1 MCVSCVL
8 FLIKIEILFF
18 DVCILKQMN
27 SEDLSRLNVL
37 LSRGNLRSRSHQSDG
52 ISWCLEKERKGILLD
67 YGNGNKWLRGGVI
80 ADEMGL
86 GKTFQMLAT
95 MICNFVPHSLVVVP
109 LILLDQWVSVFKVLT
124 GHSPFVYHGV
134 VRKLSLEVLK
144 SKPIVITTYGMISK
158 TGSILHKVKW
168 NRIVYDEAH
177 HLRNNRTS
185 ISKGAH
191 ALKSSIKWLITG
203 TPIQNKVSDFYALC
217 DTLGLPS
224 EYYKRKRNI
233 PSLVKTFILR
243 RTKRDV
249 GIDLPKLN
257 IYNRL
262 VSWNSDEERKLAHDL
277 HSLVRLKSIEEEDTS
292 SLSQTDSE
300 CSDSSDDFTLAPTA
314 LDTVFEGAM
323 PLVLF
328 LKTRQVCIFP
338 KLLKTTFKGNGG
350 FEPDNSD
357 WSDYQAAMTQS
368 SKLDHVVS
376 TILKRRDNDKKKL
389 IFCHFKKEIDELV
402 RRLTKLGFNL
412 AVVDGRVSKSLR
424 DSILTNKNLDILILQ
439 VQTACEGLNLQQF
452 SEVYFVSPHWNPAI
466 EDQAI
471 ARCHRMGQENTVDI
485 FKFQMGDIEDPDTE
499 TIIPTIEHYVS
510 GVQKRKRNLLNS
522 LLSAEVEEP

>member
-1 MCVSCVL
+1 
-8 FLIKIEILFF
+8 
-18 DVCILKQMN
+18 MN
-27 SEDLSRLNVL
+27 SDDLSRLSVL
-37 LSRGNLRSRSHQSDG
+37 LSRGNLMSRSHQHEG
-52 ISWCLEKERKGILLD
+52 IRWCLEKERKGVLLD
-67 YGNGNKWLRGGVI
+67 YGNGMKWLRGGVI

-86 GKTFQMLAT
+86 GKTFQMLST

-109 LILLDQWVSVFKVLT
+109 LILLDQWVSVFKRLT
-124 GHSPFVYHGV
+124 GHSPFVYHGA
-134 VRKLSLEVLK
+134 VRKISLETLK

-158 TGSILHKVKW
+158 TDGILHKVKW

-177 HLRNNRTS
+177 HLRNSKTS
-185 ISKGAH
+185 ICKGAH
-191 ALKSSIKWLITG
+191 SLKSSIKWLITG
-203 TPIQNKVSDFYALC
+203 TPIQNKVSDFYTLC
-217 DTLGLPS
+217 DILGLPI

-233 PSLVKTFILR
+233 PGLVKSFILR
-243 RTKRDV
+243 RTKKEV

-262 VSWNSDEERKLAHDL
+262 VCWKSDEERKLAHDL
-277 HSLVRLKSIEEEDTS
+277 HSLVRLKPIEEEDTC

-300 CSDSSDDFTLAPTA
+300 CSESSDDFTLAPTA

-338 KLLKTTFKGNGG
+338 KLLSATFKGANSG
-350 FEPDNSD
+350 FETASSD
-357 WSDYQAAMTQS
+357 WSDYQTAMTQS
-368 SKLDHVVS
+368 SKLDTVIA
-376 TILKRRDNDKKKL
+376 TILSRRDNDKKKL

-402 RRLTKLGFNL
+402 RRLTRLGFNL

-424 DSILTNKNLDILILQ
+424 DNILTNKNLDILILQ

-485 FKFQMGDIEDPDTE
+485 FKFQMGDIENPETE

-510 GVQKRKRNLLNS
+510 GVQKKKRNLLNA
-522 LLSAEVEEP
+522 LLNPDVE

>member
-1 MCVSCVL
+1 MC
-8 FLIKIEILFF
+8 K
-18 DVCILKQMN
+18 MN
-27 SEDLSRLNVL
+27 SIDVSRLNVL
-37 LSRGNLRSRSHQSDG
+37 LSRGNLRSRLHQEEG
-52 ISWCLEKERKGILLD
+52 ISWCLDKERNGILLD
-67 YGNGNKWLRGGVI
+67 YGTGAKWLRGGVI

-95 MICNFVPHSLVVVP
+95 MICNFVPHSLIVVP
-109 LILLDQWVSVFKVLT
+109 LILLDQWVKVFETIT
-124 GHSPFVYHGV
+124 GHSPFVYHGGV
-134 VRKLSLEVLK
+134 KKVTLDVLSR
-144 SKPIVITTYGMISK
+144 KPIVITTYGMISK
-158 TGSILHKVKW
+158 TDGLLHKLKW

-177 HLRNNRTS
+177 HLRNSKTS

-191 ALKSSIKWLITG
+191 SLKSSIRWLITG
-203 TPIQNKVSDFYALC
+203 TPIQNKLSDFYTLC
-217 DTLGLPS
+217 DTLGLPKD
-224 EYYKRKRNI
+224 YYKRKRNL
-233 PSLVKTFILR
+233 PGLVKSFILR
-243 RTKRDV
+243 RTKKEV

-262 VSWNSDEERKLAHDL
+262 VCWRSDEERKLAQDL
-277 HSLVRLKSIEEEDTS
+277 HSLVRLKAVPESDSDTG
-292 SLSQTDSE
+292 SLSETDSE
-300 CSDSSDDFTLAPTA
+300 CSVSSDDFTMAPTV
-314 LDTVFEGAM
+314 LDAVFEGAM

-338 KLLKTTFKGNGG
+338 KLLSATFKGAGAG
-350 FEPDNSD
+350 SFVTDASD
-357 WSDYQAAMTQS
+357 WSVYAEGMTQS
-368 SKLDHVVS
+368 SKLDAVVS
-376 TILKRRDNDKKKL
+376 TIVKRRDNDKKKL
-389 IFCHFKKEIDELV
+389 IFCHFKKEIDEIV
-402 RRLTKLGFNL
+402 RRLSSLGFNL

-424 DSILTNKNLDILILQ
+424 DSILTNKTLDILILQ

-471 ARCHRMGQENTVDI
+471 ARCHRMGQENSVDI

-499 TIIPTIEHYVS
+499 TILPTIEYYVA

>member
-1 MCVSCVL
+1 
-8 FLIKIEILFF
+8 
-18 DVCILKQMN
+18 MN

-37 LSRGNLRSRSHQSDG
+37 LSRGNLRSRSHQSEG
-52 ISWCLEKERKGILLD
+52 ISWCLDKERKGILLD
-67 YGNGNKWLRGGVI
+67 YGSGNKWLRGGVI

-109 LILLDQWVSVFKVLT
+109 LILLDQWVSVFKTIT
-124 GHSPFVYHGV
+124 GHSPFVYHGA
-134 VRKLSLEVLK
+134 VRKISLDTLK

-158 TGSILHKVKW
+158 TDGILHKVKW

-177 HLRNNRTS
+177 HLRNSSTS
-185 ISKGAH
+185 ISKGAQS
-191 ALKSSIKWLITG
+191 LKSSIKWLITG
-203 TPIQNKVSDFYALC
+203 TPIQNKVSDFYTLC

-243 RTKRDV
+243 RTKREV

-262 VSWNSDEERKLAHDL
+262 VCWKSDEERKLAQDL
-277 HSLVRLKSIEEEDTS
+277 HSLVRLKPIEEGDSETG

-300 CSDSSDDFTLAPTA
+300 CSDSSDDFTMAPTA
-314 LDTVFEGAM
+314 LDAVFEGAM

-338 KLLKTTFKGNGG
+338 KLLKTTFKGAGATG
-350 FEPDNSD
+350 SFETDDPD
-357 WSDYQAAMTQS
+357 WSVYQAAMTQS
-368 SKLDHVVS
+368 SKLDQVVS

-402 RRLTKLGFNL
+402 RRLTSLGFNL

-424 DSILTNKNLDILILQ
+424 DSILTNKTLDILILQ

-510 GVQKRKRNLLNS
+510 GVQKRKRNLLNT
-522 LLSAEVEEP
+522 LLNPVVE